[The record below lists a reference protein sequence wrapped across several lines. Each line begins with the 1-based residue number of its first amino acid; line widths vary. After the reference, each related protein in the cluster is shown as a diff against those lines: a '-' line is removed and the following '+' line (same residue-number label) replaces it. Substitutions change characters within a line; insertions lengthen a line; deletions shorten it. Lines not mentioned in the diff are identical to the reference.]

1 MLLRR
6 FCDICTVM
14 MLTCQ
19 TSIKRFMSSIRD
31 LFFSY
36 VISLFLLM
44 IFVFDLT
51 NPYWNKYLREKNI
64 TWFSTNYHV
73 IIMSCEKKQIFI
85 CKAFIFIFIL
95 LVIKWEW
102 FFKLYDIWIVT
113 WRSCDFDS
121 YDYVQNVCENGKLP
135 GSLSFICYNTYTD
148 IRRYISCC
156 IPNFLV
162 PLLHHLIKFVSDLRQ
177 VSGFFLWVLWF
188 PSPIKLTSMIYL
200 KYCWKWH

>member
-1 MLLRR
+1 VTIHISYNLKNH
-6 FCDICTVM
+6 
-14 MLTCQ
+14 
-19 TSIKRFMSSIRD
+19 SPSIRD

-121 YDYVQNVCENGKLP
+121 YDYVQNVLVENHVIFF
-135 GSLSFICYNTYTD
+135 SLRYLFQYGFVKSNTKIINKNND
-148 IRRYISCC
+148 I
-156 IPNFLV
+156 
-162 PLLHHLIKFVSDLRQ
+162 
-177 VSGFFLWVLWF
+177 
-188 PSPIKLTSMIYL
+188 T
-200 KYCWKWH
+200 

>member
-102 FFKLYDIWIVT
+102 FFELSHDDHVILIHMIMYKMCVRIV
-113 WRSCDFDS
+113 SC
-121 YDYVQNVCENGKLP
+121 
-135 GSLSFICYNTYTD
+135 
-148 IRRYISCC
+148 
-156 IPNFLV
+156 LV
-162 PLLHHLIKFVSDLRQ
+162 HC
-177 VSGFFLWVLWF
+177 
-188 PSPIKLTSMIYL
+188 PSSVII
-200 KYCWKWH
+200 HIQI